1 MSSFEATLKQPTSKE
16 SGSAGMRGELFEQ
29 QLGYSVGL
37 LVEHPMR
44 DTLEDLEAVL
54 AADVAAIGVRPLTKQ
69 ACVTIAQG
77 PHVRSFGTPRPA
89 VGRERSGATCG
100 LAHLSSSL
108 QIWGV

>member
-1 MSSFEATLKQPTSKE
+1 
-16 SGSAGMRGELFEQ
+16 MRGELFEQ

-69 ACVTIAQG
+69 ACVTIAPG
-77 PHVRSFGTPRPA
+77 PYVRSFGTPRP